1 MPANQ
6 NLPVR
11 IYTPK
16 YTRLLSTVF
25 GVKKAF
31 AGAFAP
37 LQTLDGISH
46 KTKAFSVKTCNSPVV
61 VGTYDTNANNVFG
74 TGASGNNRFGK
85 MTEVIYEDA
94 DVNYSYTLA
103 IHEGI
108 DRHTVNNGLDAAVAD
123 RLKLQ
128 SEAQVRSMNVR
139 NGSFLSS
146 SAGKTQPLAGYTKEA
161 ILALFNGMSTYYT
174 NLEVDVPVTAYV
186 VPDLFNAIIDLDLVT
201 TAKGSS
207 VNIDKNTIND
217 FKGFKIVKEP
227 TKYFVEGDVAYF
239 SPDNVCIPFV
249 GIETARTVESEDF
262 DGVRLQAAAKGGQ
275 YCLDD
280 NKKAIVKVTGT
291 AAAAA
296 NLDDEDEGGAEE

>member
-11 IYTPK
+11 VYTSK
-16 YTRLLSTVF
+16 YSRLLSTVF

-37 LQTLDGISH
+37 IQTLDGITH
-46 KTKAFSVKTCNSPVV
+46 KTKAFSVKTCNTPVV
-61 VGTYDTNANNVFG
+61 IGTYDTDANNTFG
-74 TGASGNNRFGK
+74 TGASGSNRFGK
-85 MTEVIYEDA
+85 MTEVIYEDV
-94 DVNYSYTLA
+94 DVNYAYTLA

-128 SEAQVRSMNVR
+128 SEAQVRKMNVN
-139 NGSFLSS
+139 NGSFLSQN
-146 SAGKTQPLAGYTKEA
+146 AGKAETLSGYTKEA
-161 ILALFNGMSTYYT
+161 ILGLFNMMATYYT
-174 NLEVDVPVTAYV
+174 DLEVDVPVTAYV

-207 VNIDKNTIND
+207 VNIEKNTIND

-227 TKYFVEGDVAYF
+227 TKYFAEGDLAYF
-239 SPDNVCIPFV
+239 SPDGVCIPFV

-262 DGVRLQAAAKGGQ
+262 DGVRLQAAAKGGH
-275 YCLDD
+275 YVLDD
-280 NKKAIVKVTGT
+280 NKPAIVKISD
-291 AAAAA
+291 AAAADA
-296 NLDDEDEGGAEE
+296 NLDEEDEDPEE

>member
-11 IYTPK
+11 VYTSK
-16 YTRLLSTVF
+16 YSRLLSTVF

-37 LQTLDGISH
+37 IQTLDGITH
-46 KTKAFSVKTCNSPVV
+46 KTKAFSVKTCNTPVV
-61 VGTYDTNANNVFG
+61 IGTYDTNANNTFG

-85 MTEVIYEDA
+85 MTEVIYEDV

-128 SEAQVRSMNVR
+128 SEAQVRRMNAS
-139 NGSFLSS
+139 NGAYLASV
-146 SAGKTQPLAGYTKEA
+146 AGKAETLSGYTKDG
-161 ILALFNGMSTYYT
+161 ILGLFNMMATYYT

-207 VNIDKNTIND
+207 VNIEKNTIND

-227 TKYFVEGDVAYF
+227 TKYFVEGDLAYF
-239 SPDNVCIPFV
+239 SPDGVCIPFV

-280 NKKAIVKVTGT
+280 NKPAIVKVSD
-291 AAAAA
+291 AAAAGA
-296 NLDDEDEGGAEE
+296 DLDDEDEGAAEE